1 MLLIL
6 GSSFHVKPPLLLPC
20 VNISKMQQLR
30 EQFQTVLNESLRSF
44 SDVGLHFF
52 GDLVE
57 VVELVPDYAN
67 EVPH

>member
-1 MLLIL
+1 M
-6 GSSFHVKPPLLLPC
+6 KPPLLLPR
-20 VNISKMQQLR
+20 VDISKMQQLW
-30 EQFQTVLNESLRSF
+30 EQFQTVLNESLRSL

-57 VVELVPDYAN
+57 VVELVPDDAN